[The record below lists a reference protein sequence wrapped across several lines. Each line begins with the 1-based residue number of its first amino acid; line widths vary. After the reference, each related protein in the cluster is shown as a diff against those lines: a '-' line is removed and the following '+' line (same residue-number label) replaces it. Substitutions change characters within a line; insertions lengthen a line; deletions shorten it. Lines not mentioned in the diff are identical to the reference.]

1 MSGVSTN
8 VPQAT
13 PGVDVVCVIVTY
25 AERRALLCQVL
36 DALPAQGV
44 RRAVVVDNGARWP
57 VRAELAAKY
66 GDFVDVV
73 EMGRNTGSAPG
84 YAAGIQRALD
94 LGAEFIFL
102 LDDDNRPEPGALST
116 LLQAHAELARST
128 PRDRLAVLAFRPSH
142 QGDVADG
149 VPASRVNPRPSSFL
163 GFHVLDIP
171 YKLWRRTPWGRPRL
185 RHGLPARVDMTM
197 APYGGLLLHRDAVQT
212 IGLPNPAFVLYGDD
226 TEWSYRL
233 HRCGGRIVLV
243 TAARV
248 DDLESSWSLKSSF
261 GTSFNAFLSGTG
273 DFRAFYGLRNAA
285 YFFHHCHA
293 RRNPMF
299 WVNVRTYKMLLGIFA
314 VATGKMA
321 RYALLVRAM
330 RDGKAGRLG
339 LSAEF
344 PL

>member
-1 MSGVSTN
+1 MNHNN
-8 VPQAT
+8 VVQVT
-13 PGVDVVCVIVTY
+13 VTY
-25 AERRALLCQVL
+25 GNRKYLLQQVV
-36 DALPAQGV
+36 DAAQST
-44 RRAVVVDNGARWP
+44 AVSKVVIIDNGATWP
-57 VRAELAAKY
+57 LRSKLNDIY
-66 GDFVDVV
+66 RDFVDVV
-73 EMGRNTGSAPG
+73 EMGHNTGSAPG

-102 LDDDNRPEPGALST
+102 LDDDNRPEPGALPT
-116 LLQAHAELARST
+116 LLQTHAELARNV

-149 VPASRVNPRPSSFL
+149 VPARRVNPRPSSFL

-212 IGLPNPAFVLYGDD
+212 IGLPDPGFVLYGDD
-226 TEWSYRL
+226 TEWTYRL

-273 DFRAFYGLRNAA
+273 DLRAYYGLRNAA

-299 WVNVRTYKMLLGIFA
+299 WVNVHTYKMVLGIFA
-314 VATGKMA
+314 VASGKTA
-321 RYALLVRAM
+321 RYSLLMRAM
-330 RDGKAGRLG
+330 RDGIAGRLG
-339 LSAEF
+339 VNPEF